1 MSKPTVA
8 VLGAST
14 DRNKY
19 GNKAV
24 RAYLEQGY
32 DVYPINPSVA
42 EIEGLKAYSA
52 LDEVPVD
59 LLDRIS
65 VYLPPA
71 IGISLLQEIQ
81 DAGAEEVWLNPGSE
95 NPELLARAEELGL
108 DVIQACSIVD
118 IGARPSAF

>member
-24 RAYLEQGY
+24 RAYLDQGY
-32 DVYPINPSVA
+32 EVHPINPSET
-42 EIEGLKAYSA
+42 EIEGLKTYSA

-59 LLDRIS
+59 MLDRIS
-65 VYLPPA
+65 VYLPPT
-71 IGISLLQEIQ
+71 IGITLLEEIQ

-95 NPELLARAEELGL
+95 SPELLARAEELGL

-118 IGARPSAF
+118 IGAQPSAF